1 MIVMVL
7 EAAGVVLAAAALML
21 AVNKAARDMY

>member
-7 EAAGVVLAAAALML
+7 EAAGVVLAAVALML